1 MAGRSAGVYA
11 EKTGG
16 PAVTKSN
23 GTFAYI
29 ATYLRRRFHAHCA
42 CSARPPCWRWPAAHA
57 AAQILI
63 GQTAGIT
70 GSVATGVNETIFGA
84 QLAIDAANAQGGV
97 HGEKIE
103 MVRMDDGFDVKRAGE
118 NARVLIEEKKV
129 VALFMSRGTPHS
141 QAIIPWLDKH
151 GVALI
156 GPSTGAMVLHRPLQK
171 HVFNVRA
178 TYQREAEKA
187 VAHLLTIGL
196 ERIAV
201 VHVADSFGKDGLEG
215 AMTGFDKAKAKPAVV
230 LPADRDKPDYA
241 AIVPKIAGR
250 PGPGR
255 GVDRLRHRGG
265 RGRQGA
271 ARGGLGGPGGHAVEQ
286 RLLGLHQ
293 AAGRHEPRRD
303 RDAGLS
309 QRALHRPP
317 DGQGGAGA
325 GARQGPATSCRRPRW
340 KASPRPR
347 CWSRPCAAPARSR
360 HARQVLA
367 ALEGLRNFDLGGGLE
382 VSYSPQDHSGIDFAD
397 LSIISDGKFK
407 R

>member
-1 MAGRSAGVYA
+1 MHMRLLC
-11 EKTGG
+11 
-16 PAVTKSN
+16 
-23 GTFAYI
+23 
-29 ATYLRRRFHAHCA
+29 ATALLALA
-42 CSARPPCWRWPAAHA
+42 SAHA
-57 AAQILI
+57 AAQILV

-70 GSVATGVNETIFGA
+70 GAVATGVNETIFGA

-103 MVRMDDGFDVKRAGE
+103 MLRMDDGFDVKRAAQ

-141 QAIIPWLDKH
+141 QAIIPSLDRH

-201 VHVADSFGKDGLEG
+201 VHVSDSFGQDGLEG
-215 AMTGFDKAKAKPAVV
+215 AMAGFVKAGAKPAAVV
-230 LPADRDKPDYA
+230 PTDRDKPDYA
-241 AIVPKIAGR
+241 AIVPKIAAARAQAVVWIASSTAVADGVR
-250 PGPGR
+250 ALRAAGSAAQVVTLSNNASSGFIKQLGDKSR
-255 GVDRLRHRGG
+255 GVIVAQVFPNERSIGHPMVKEALALAR
-265 RGRQGA
+265 
-271 ARGGLGGPGGHAVEQ
+271 ARGGQQELSPAALEGYASGKVLVEALRRAGPK
-286 RLLGLHQ
+286 
-293 AAGRHEPRRD
+293 PT
-303 RDAGLS
+303 
-309 QRALHRPP
+309 RP
-317 DGQGGAGA
+317 
-325 GARQGPATSCRRPRW
+325 
-340 KASPRPR
+340 K
-347 CWSRPCAAPARSR
+347 
-360 HARQVLA
+360 VLA
-367 ALEGLRNFDLGGGLE
+367 ALESLRNFDLGGGLE

-397 LSIISDGKFK
+397 LSIISGGKFK

>member
-1 MAGRSAGVYA
+1 MHMRLLC
-11 EKTGG
+11 
-16 PAVTKSN
+16 
-23 GTFAYI
+23 
-29 ATYLRRRFHAHCA
+29 ATALLALA
-42 CSARPPCWRWPAAHA
+42 SAHA
-57 AAQILI
+57 AAQVLV

-103 MVRMDDGFDVKRAGE
+103 MLRMDDGFDVKRAGE

-141 QAIIPWLDKH
+141 QAIVPWLDRH

-156 GPSTGAMVLHRPLQK
+156 APSTGAMVLHRPLQR

-187 VAHLLTIGL
+187 VAHLLTTGL

-201 VHVADSFGKDGLEG
+201 VHVADSFGQDGLEG
-215 AMTGFDKAKAKPAVV
+215 AMAGFGKTGAKPAVV
-230 LPADRDKPDYA
+230 LPTDRDKPDYA
-241 AIVPKIAGR
+241 ALVPKIAAAQAQAVVWIASSTAVADGVKALR
-250 PGPGR
+250 AAGSAAQVVTLSNNASSGFIKQLGDKSR
-255 GVDRLRHRGG
+255 GVIVAQVFPNERSVGHPMVKEALALVRAKGQQELSPAALEGYASGKVLVEALRRAGPKPN
-265 RGRQGA
+265 R
-271 ARGGLGGPGGHAVEQ
+271 AR
-286 RLLGLHQ
+286 
-293 AAGRHEPRRD
+293 
-303 RDAGLS
+303 
-309 QRALHRPP
+309 
-317 DGQGGAGA
+317 
-325 GARQGPATSCRRPRW
+325 
-340 KASPRPR
+340 
-347 CWSRPCAAPARSR
+347 
-360 HARQVLA
+360 VLA
-367 ALEGLRNFDLGGGLE
+367 ALENLRNFDLGGGLE